1 MVINNH
7 HHTEEFDDS
16 IQKHTSRP
24 PPPPSARILRPLPNQ
39 LSVSKPH
46 IKRGTVPRTNCM
58 FFVTQRSVVKVLLE
72 TGAAV
77 DARAKYG
84 RTPLHR
90 AARVYGNNESVVKVL
105 IDSGAV
111 VDAKDTKKR
120 HLEVVQALI
129 EAGADVNAKTAF
141 GDNTPLKICAY
152 YEGNL
157 EVARALIEK
166 GAGRESQDGGG
177 FTPLYWRSERTP
189 RGRACLDKAGSIF
202 YGFSNDQVADLL
214 RKVI

>member
-1 MVINNH
+1 
-7 HHTEEFDDS
+7 
-16 IQKHTSRP
+16 
-24 PPPPSARILRPLPNQ
+24 
-39 LSVSKPH
+39 
-46 IKRGTVPRTNCM
+46 M

-72 TGAAV
+72 AGAAV

-166 GAGRESQDGGG
+166 GADVKAKMAGG
-177 FTPLYWRSERTP
+177 FTPQRSERTP

>member
-1 MVINNH
+1 
-7 HHTEEFDDS
+7 
-16 IQKHTSRP
+16 
-24 PPPPSARILRPLPNQ
+24 
-39 LSVSKPH
+39 
-46 IKRGTVPRTNCM
+46 M

-111 VDAKDTKKR
+111 VDAKDTKRR

-141 GDNTPLKICAY
+141 GDNTPLKICATMK
-152 YEGNL
+152 E
-157 EVARALIEK
+157 
-166 GAGRESQDGGG
+166 
-177 FTPLYWRSERTP
+177 T
-189 RGRACLDKAGSIF
+189 
-202 YGFSNDQVADLL
+202 
-214 RKVI
+214 

>member
-1 MVINNH
+1 
-7 HHTEEFDDS
+7 
-16 IQKHTSRP
+16 
-24 PPPPSARILRPLPNQ
+24 
-39 LSVSKPH
+39 
-46 IKRGTVPRTNCM
+46 M
-58 FFVTQRSVVKVLLE
+58 FFVTQQSVVKVLLE

-166 GAGRESQDGGG
+166 GADVKAKMAGG
-177 FTPLYWRSERTP
+177 FTPLYISAQNGHPEVAP
-189 RGRACLDKAGSIF
+189 ALIKAGSIF